1 MRLKRENIMHTDEN
15 KKFDKRNI
23 SRNIKDGIITQKDY
37 EIHLSK
43 LPDVSEKLFN
53 PEDFSAET
61 EDLESK
67 KQEGIQIKKRGTKKK
82 TKGKG
87 K

>member
-1 MRLKRENIMHTDEN
+1 MHIDEN

-23 SRNIKDGIITQKDY
+23 EKNIKDGIITQKDY
-37 EIHLSK
+37 EIYLSK
-43 LPDVSEKLFN
+43 LPETSDKLFS
-53 PEDFSAET
+53 PEET
-61 EDLESK
+61 TFESDEFELKKEGEIPSK
-67 KQEGIQIKKRGTKKK
+67 KQVTKKK